1 MGMKLHSIT
10 MAIVGALALAAC
22 EPHTETPIAP
32 AAVEVTEN
40 AAEVGGADVATPT
53 NPFFGEWAVSAAKI
67 APWWDGKGDEPAA
80 DPAFA
85 SNVVLGSNK
94 SGGPPLLNCDTPNY
108 EVNMTSPRGLF
119 EGNLPDPGKDATDLG
134 FKSSEISALTFTC
147 ASGAADVSLNFAM
160 IDDDT
165 IMLGLDNVLY
175 TLKRVYR

>member
-1 MGMKLHSIT
+1 MRIHSFT
-10 MAIVGALALAAC
+10 KALAVAGAIALSGC
-22 EPHTETPIAP
+22 EQHDETPLAPATVETTEDEGGSGAETIAP
-32 AAVEVTEN
+32 S
-40 AAEVGGADVATPT
+40 
-53 NPFFGEWAVSAAKI
+53 NPFFGEWTVNAAKI
-67 APWWDGKGDEPAA
+67 APWWDGKGEEPAA

-94 SGGPPLLNCDTPNY
+94 SGGPVLLNCDKPNY

-119 EGNLPDPGKDATDLG
+119 EGNLPDPGKDASDLG
-134 FKSSEISALTFTC
+134 FKSSEITALRFTC
-147 ASGAADVSLNFAM
+147 ASGGSDVSLDFAM